1 MYILLAVSSLEEES
15 PDWGGPDGDAE
26 MEERQDAH
34 SALEGRR
41 EESQNRDDPEEGVEM
56 EQKQEAWIVS

>member
-1 MYILLAVSSLEEES
+1 MCILLAVSSLEEE
-15 PDWGGPDGDAE
+15 
-26 MEERQDAH
+26 RQDAQ